1 MRIGDRKVSAKA
13 RHIEKYFYDW
23 YRQTLDTKVKDQV
36 ESHLKT
42 CTDCQQYYKKMSTL
56 LNQPDL
62 SALPRLTPDPY
73 LPEKIIQRSEHQ
85 FSPKKSSTVPR
96 YFRWSFATALIIL
109 SFTLG
114 IFLGKGIFYSK
125 NADYE
130 SQLTS
135 AYYQHFSQSSVL
147 EEFDQIVNLVNE
159 E

>member
-1 MRIGDRKVSAKA
+1 MRIGDRKVIVKS
-13 RHIEKYFYDW
+13 RHIHKYFYDW
-23 YRQTLDTKVKDQV
+23 YRQTLNAKVKYQV

-42 CTDCQQYYKKMSTL
+42 CSDCQQYYNKMSTL
-56 LNQPDL
+56 LDQPDL
-62 SALPRLTPDPY
+62 SSLPRLTPDPY
-73 LPEKIIQRSEHQ
+73 LPEKIIQRSKHQ
-85 FSPKKSSTVPR
+85 LSPKKSRALPR
-96 YFRWSFATALIIL
+96 YFRWSFATGLVIL

-125 NADYE
+125 NTDYD

-147 EEFDQIVNLVNE
+147 EEFDQILNSVNE